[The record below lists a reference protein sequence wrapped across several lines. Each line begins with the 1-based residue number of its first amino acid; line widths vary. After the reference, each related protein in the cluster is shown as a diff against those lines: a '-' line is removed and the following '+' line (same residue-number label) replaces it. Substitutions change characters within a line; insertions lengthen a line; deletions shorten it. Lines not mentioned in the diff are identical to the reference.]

1 MRKIYANI
9 YFHIYFFCAKYMFAY
24 KCLEIHR
31 KEFNLSQGNNFE
43 KFNFLDLSKKILKLG
58 NFFFCVCLHICL
70 HICIHICQH
79 LCEKYML
86 TYFFL
91 LSIKKVTQTSMAK
104 LVNNTRKLWYDV
116 PLFYHKSFILYI
128 ELGGAVVV
136 VELDIDLVRGCS
148 WRGGTLKYKKKSFQL
163 AAATSRIS
171 SPFSPYATGPVYQ
184 TLQYFFLTIQELQN
198 RGLKKILFHG
208 RQLILLYKKYLFRR
222 VRLID
227 RELPSFNLL
236 RTIGLF
242 Q

>member
-1 MRKIYANI
+1 
-9 YFHIYFFCAKYMFAY
+9 MFAY

-43 KFNFLDLSKKILKLG
+43 KFNFLDLI
-58 NFFFCVCLHICL
+58 
-70 HICIHICQH
+70 
-79 LCEKYML
+79 
-86 TYFFL
+86 
-91 LSIKKVTQTSMAK
+91 SIKKVTQTSMAK

-171 SPFSPYATGPVYQ
+171 SPVYQ